1 MNFMNQ
7 KAEIVTRAEK
17 VTKVTTIPSGVE
29 GLVNKTGMI
38 PVEYKCLV
46 LPIEVEE
53 KSAGGIILAR
63 ETVEAEEVAQCKA
76 RLIDVGG
83 IAFSDWGNGRNPKAG
98 DTVLIAKYAGIVTE
112 GIDGKTYR
120 IIQDKDISAI
130 IVG

>member
-1 MNFMNQ
+1 MNQ
-7 KAEIVTRAEK
+7 KAKTVTRAET
-17 VTKVTTIPSGVE
+17 VTKVTPINSGDE
-29 GLVNKTGMI
+29 HLVNETGMI

-53 KSAGGIILAR
+53 KSAGGIILAK

-76 RLIDVGG
+76 KLIDVGG
-83 IAFSDWGNGRNPKAG
+83 IAFSDWGNGRNPRVG

-112 GIDGKTYR
+112 GMDGKTYR